1 MMTRNELCAALRAH
15 DDYVILTHR
24 RPDGDTTGC
33 AAALCLGLRQLGKR
47 AAVLQNRQL
56 TQRFAPYLL
65 GLTCAGI
72 SGSATVISVDVAS
85 LGLLS
90 FDAEPYAERIA
101 FAIDHHGSNSLPVE
115 AKLVEADRAACGEI
129 IYEILCILGVSITKP
144 IAEALYVAISTDTG
158 CFKYS
163 NTTADTLRVAAALMD
178 AGADTFSIN
187 KLFFDTKSFSRLK
200 LESRLVE
207 SMELFAGGRVAICQL
222 PQAWLD
228 ELQLTE
234 DDVDSIS
241 GFARSIEGVQIGIMI
256 REVENG
262 LGKLSVRTSP
272 EFDAASICQA
282 LGGGGHTAAAGASVP
297 GGIAGARRAILS
309 VLSQRGVVLER

>member
-47 AAVLQNRQL
+47 AAVLQNRQF
-56 TQRFAPYLL
+56 TPRFAPYLQ
-65 GLTCAGI
+65 GLTCSNVADN
-72 SGSATVISVDVAS
+72 ATIVSVDIAS

-90 FDAEPYAERIA
+90 FDAEPYAGRIA
-101 FAIDHHGSNSLPVE
+101 LAVDHHGSNSLPLE
-115 AKLVEADRAACGEI
+115 DKLVDAGKAACGEI
-129 IYEILCILGVSITKP
+129 IYDILLGLGVQITKP

-158 CFKYS
+158 CFKYA
-163 NTTADTLRVAAALMD
+163 NTTANTFRVAAALMD
-178 AGADTFSIN
+178 AGADTAPIN

-200 LESRLVE
+200 LEARLVE
-207 SMELFAGGRVAICQL
+207 SMEFFADGRAAVCCL
-222 PQAWLD
+222 PNAWLR
-228 ELQLTE
+228 ELSLSE

-241 GFARSIEGVQIGIMI
+241 GFARSIEGVQIGVMI

-262 LGKLSVRTSP
+262 LGKLSVRTGP
-272 EFDAASICQA
+272 AYNASDICQA
-282 LGGGGHTAAAGASVP
+282 LGGGGHAAAAGATVA
-297 GGIAGARRAILS
+297 GGIAGARQAILA
-309 VLSQRGVVLER
+309 VLSRRGIVTER